1 MVREEVNE
9 IVINVSAT
17 EIKDSSDVT
26 MLGHMVEESKNNS
39 DAAML
44 VHMVEGSKNNSDE
57 DKAVERNPEE
67 ERREEEEYL
76 VEDVKPNIV
85 KEESGVFD
93 ALKQEVSSDDEDDYK
108 ALLRAKEEVERLE
121 QKLGAKSGGR
131 FKLEVVKTELD
142 IGDILEVEILEVKV
156 MEGKAKTE
164 EKKKEEEECDEGEVL
179 ICFLYFILFYFHL
192 FYFVLF

>member
-26 MLGHMVEESKNNS
+26 MLGHMVEEGKNNS
-39 DAAML
+39 DVTML
-44 VHMVEGSKNNSDE
+44 VHMVEGSRNNSDE

-76 VEDVKPNIV
+76 VEDVKPNI
-85 KEESGVFD
+85 KEENGVCGVF
-93 ALKQEVSSDDEDDYK
+93 KQEMSSEDEEDYK

-121 QKLGAKSGGR
+121 QKLGAKSGGG
-131 FKLEVVKTELD
+131 FKREVVKTELE
-142 IGDILEVEILEVKV
+142 IGEMLEVEILEVKV
-156 MEGKAKTE
+156 MEVKAKTE
-164 EKKKEEEECDEGEVL
+164 EKKKEEEECDEDEVL
-179 ICFLYFILFYFHL
+179 ICFLYFIFIYLIL
-192 FYFVLF
+192 SCCR

>member
-1 MVREEVNE
+1 M
-9 IVINVSAT
+9 AT
-17 EIKDSSDVT
+17 EIEGSSDVT
-26 MLGHMVEESKNNS
+26 MLGHMVEGRRNNS

-131 FKLEVVKTELD
+131 FKREVVKTELD
-142 IGDILEVEILEVKV
+142 IGNILEVEILEVKV

-179 ICFLYFILFYFHL
+179 ICFLYFIFIYFIL
-192 FYFVLF
+192 SCFR